1 MKRADYV
8 KLQASIL
15 KKLCDQRK
23 KKQNAVLW
31 NQRLKKQRK

>member
-15 KKLCDQRK
+15 KKLCDQREK
-23 KKQNAVLW
+23 NKMPSYGINV
-31 NQRLKKQRK
+31 